1 MEIKTALPSALLP
14 ETGCFAPLLQAIDE
28 RLPRQERL
36 LLAIDG
42 GSASG
47 KTTLAA
53 LLAQRYGCPVFHMD
67 DFFLRPE
74 QRTPQRLAEPGGNVD
89 RERFF
94 SEVLQP
100 LRQGGPAAYRRY
112 DCQTGQLLP
121 PVLRQAGQLN
131 VIEGAYSMHPA
142 LAALYDLSVFLAV
155 SPETQRRRILQR
167 EPAFKQQLFF
177 QQWIPME
184 NRYFQAFS
192 IPERCDLRIEIG

>member
-1 MEIKTALPSALLP
+1 MELNPVSPIPM
-14 ETGCFAPLLQAIDE
+14 ELLQAIDE

-100 LRQGGPAAYRRY
+100 LRQGGPASYRRY

-131 VIEGAYSMHPA
+131 VIEGAYSMHPE
-142 LAALYDLSVFLAV
+142 LSALYDLSVFLAV
-155 SPETQRRRILQR
+155 SPEMQHRRILQR

-177 QQWIPME
+177 RQWIPME
-184 NRYFQAFS
+184 NRYFQTFS

>member
-1 MEIKTALPSALLP
+1 MELNPVSPIPM
-14 ETGCFAPLLQAIDE
+14 ELLQAIDE

-89 RERFF
+89 QERFF

-100 LRQGGPAAYRRY
+100 LRQGGPASYRRY

-131 VIEGAYSMHPA
+131 VIEGAYSMHPE
-142 LAALYDLSVFLAV
+142 LSALYDLSVFLAV

-177 QQWIPME
+177 QKWIPME

>member
-1 MEIKTALPSALLP
+1 MELNPVSPIPM
-14 ETGCFAPLLQAIDE
+14 ELLQAIDE

-89 RERFF
+89 WERFF

-100 LRQGGPAAYRRY
+100 LRQGGPASYRRY

-131 VIEGAYSMHPA
+131 VIEGAYSMHPE
-142 LAALYDLSVFLAV
+142 LSALYDLSVFLAV
-155 SPETQRRRILQR
+155 SPEMQHRRILQR

-177 QQWIPME
+177 RQWIPME
-184 NRYFQAFS
+184 TRYFQTFS

>member
-1 MEIKTALPSALLP
+1 MELKPVSPIPM
-14 ETGCFAPLLQAIDE
+14 ELLQAIDE
-28 RLPRQERL
+28 RLPRQARL

-100 LRQGGPAAYRRY
+100 LRQGGPASYRRY
-112 DCQTGQLLP
+112 DCRTGQLLP

-131 VIEGAYSMHPA
+131 VIEGAYSMHPE
-142 LAALYDLSVFLAV
+142 LSALYDLSVFLAV
-155 SPETQRRRILQR
+155 SPEMQHRRILQR

-177 QQWIPME
+177 RQWIPME
-184 NRYFQAFS
+184 NRYFQTFS

>member
-1 MEIKTALPSALLP
+1 MELKPVSPIPM
-14 ETGCFAPLLQAIDE
+14 ELLQAIDE
-28 RLPRQERL
+28 RLPRQARL

-100 LRQGGPAAYRRY
+100 LRQGRPLTYRRY

-131 VIEGAYSMHPA
+131 VIEGAYSMHPE
-142 LAALYDLSVFLAV
+142 LSALYDLSVFLAV
-155 SPETQRRRILQR
+155 SPETQHRRILQR

-177 QQWIPME
+177 RQWIPME
-184 NRYFQAFS
+184 NRYFQTFS

>member
-1 MEIKTALPSALLP
+1 MELNPVSPIPM
-14 ETGCFAPLLQAIDE
+14 ELLQAIDE

-36 LLAIDG
+36 LQAIDG

-100 LRQGGPAAYRRY
+100 LRQGGPASYRRY

-131 VIEGAYSMHPA
+131 VIEGAYSMHPE
-142 LAALYDLSVFLAV
+142 LSALYDLSVFLAV

-177 QQWIPME
+177 QKWIPME

>member
-1 MEIKTALPSALLP
+1 MELNPVSPIPM
-14 ETGCFAPLLQAIDE
+14 ELLQAIDE

-47 KTTLAA
+47 KTMLAA

-100 LRQGGPAAYRRY
+100 LRQGRPLTYRRY
-112 DCQTGQLLP
+112 DCQTGQFLP

-131 VIEGAYSMHPA
+131 VIEGAYSMHPE
-142 LAALYDLSVFLAV
+142 LSALYDLSVFLAV

-177 QQWIPME
+177 QKWIPME

>member
-1 MEIKTALPSALLP
+1 MELNPVSPIPM
-14 ETGCFAPLLQAIDE
+14 ELLQAIDE

-100 LRQGGPAAYRRY
+100 LRQGGPASYRRY
-112 DCQTGQLLP
+112 DCQTCQLLP

-131 VIEGAYSMHPA
+131 VIEGAYSMHPE
-142 LAALYDLSVFLAV
+142 LSALYDLSVFLAV

-177 QQWIPME
+177 RQWIPME
-184 NRYFQAFS
+184 NRYFQTFS

>member
-1 MEIKTALPSALLP
+1 MELKPVSPIPM
-14 ETGCFAPLLQAIDE
+14 ELLQAIDE
-28 RLPRQERL
+28 KLPQLERL

-100 LRQGGPAAYRRY
+100 LRQGGPASYRRY

-121 PVLRQAGQLN
+121 PVLRQARQLN
-131 VIEGAYSMHPA
+131 VIEGAYSMHPE
-142 LAALYDLSVFLAV
+142 LSALYDLSVFLAV

-177 QQWIPME
+177 RQWIPME
-184 NRYFQAFS
+184 NRYFQTFS
-192 IPERCDLRIEIG
+192 IPEQCDLRIEIG

>member
-1 MEIKTALPSALLP
+1 MELNPVSPIPM
-14 ETGCFAPLLQAIDE
+14 ELLQAIDE

-53 LLAQRYGCPVFHMD
+53 LLGQRYGCPAFHMD

-94 SEVLQP
+94 TEVLLP
-100 LRQGGPAAYRRY
+100 LRQGRPASYRRY

-131 VIEGAYSMHPA
+131 VIEGAYSMHPE
-142 LAALYDLSVFLAV
+142 LSALYDLSVFLAV
-155 SPETQRRRILQR
+155 SPETQHRRILQR

-177 QQWIPME
+177 QKWIPME

>member
-1 MEIKTALPSALLP
+1 MELNPVSPIPM
-14 ETGCFAPLLQAIDE
+14 ELLQAIDE

-100 LRQGGPAAYRRY
+100 LRQGGPASYRRY

-131 VIEGAYSMHPA
+131 VIEGAYSMHPE
-142 LAALYDLSVFLAV
+142 LSALYDLSVFLAV

-177 QQWIPME
+177 RQWIPME
-184 NRYFQAFS
+184 NRFFQAFS

>member
-1 MEIKTALPSALLP
+1 MELNPVSPIPM
-14 ETGCFAPLLQAIDE
+14 ELLQAIDE

-53 LLAQRYGCPVFHMD
+53 LLGQRYGCPVFHMD

-74 QRTPQRLAEPGGNVD
+74 QRTPQRLAEPRGNVD

-100 LRQGGPAAYRRY
+100 LRQGGPASYRRY

-131 VIEGAYSMHPA
+131 VIEGAYSMHPE
-142 LAALYDLSVFLAV
+142 LSALYDLSVFLAV

-177 QQWIPME
+177 QKWIPME

>member
-1 MEIKTALPSALLP
+1 MEHQTASPFLAEPPTES
-14 ETGCFAPLLQAIDE
+14 GCFARLLQVIDR
-28 RLPRQERL
+28 RLVLQERL

-53 LLAQRYGCPVFHMD
+53 LLAR
-67 DFFLRPE
+67 
-74 QRTPQRLAEPGGNVD
+74 RLAEPGGNVD

-94 SEVLQP
+94 SEVLLP
-100 LRQGGPAAYRRY
+100 LRRGETLPYRRY
-112 DCQTGQLLP
+112 DCQTGRLLP
-121 PVLRQAGQLN
+121 PVLRQPGQLN

-167 EPAFKQQLFF
+167 EPERKQRLFF

-192 IPERCDLRIEIG
+192 VPERCDLCIEIG

>member
-1 MEIKTALPSALLP
+1 MELNPVSPIPM
-14 ETGCFAPLLQAIDE
+14 ELLQAIDE

-100 LRQGGPAAYRRY
+100 LRQGGPASYRRY

-131 VIEGAYSMHPA
+131 VIEGAYSMHPE
-142 LAALYDLSVFLAV
+142 LSALYDLSVFLAV
-155 SPETQRRRILQR
+155 SPETQHRRILQR

-177 QQWIPME
+177 RQWIPME
-184 NRYFQAFS
+184 NRYFQTFS

>member
-1 MEIKTALPSALLP
+1 MELNPVSPIPM
-14 ETGCFAPLLQAIDE
+14 ELLQAIDE

-89 RERFF
+89 QERFF

-100 LRQGGPAAYRRY
+100 LRQGGPASYRRY

-131 VIEGAYSMHPA
+131 VIEGAYSMHPE
-142 LAALYDLSVFLAV
+142 LSALYDLSVFLAV

-177 QQWIPME
+177 QKWIPME

-192 IPERCDLRIEIG
+192 IPERCDLCIEIG

>member
-1 MEIKTALPSALLP
+1 MELKPVSPIPM
-14 ETGCFAPLLQAIDE
+14 ELLQAIDE

-89 RERFF
+89 WERFF

-100 LRQGGPAAYRRY
+100 LRQGRPLTYRRY
-112 DCQTGQLLP
+112 DCHTGQFLP

-131 VIEGAYSMHPA
+131 VIEGAYSMHPE
-142 LAALYDLSVFLAV
+142 LSALYDLSVFLAV

-177 QQWIPME
+177 QKWIPME

-192 IPERCDLRIEIG
+192 IPERCDLCIEIG

>member
-1 MEIKTALPSALLP
+1 MELNPVSPIPM
-14 ETGCFAPLLQAIDE
+14 ELLQAIDE

-100 LRQGGPAAYRRY
+100 LRQGRPLTYRRY
-112 DCQTGQLLP
+112 DCRTGQLLP
-121 PVLRQAGQLN
+121 PVLRQTGQLN
-131 VIEGAYSMHPA
+131 VIEGAYSMHPE
-142 LAALYDLSVFLAV
+142 LSALYDLSVFLAV

-177 QQWIPME
+177 QKWIPME

>member
-1 MEIKTALPSALLP
+1 MELKPVSPIPM
-14 ETGCFAPLLQAIDE
+14 ELLQAIDE
-28 RLPRQERL
+28 RLPRQAHL

-100 LRQGGPAAYRRY
+100 LRQGGPASYRRY
-112 DCQTGQLLP
+112 DCRTGQLLP

-131 VIEGAYSMHPA
+131 VIEGAYSMHPE
-142 LAALYDLSVFLAV
+142 LSALYDLSVFLAV

-177 QQWIPME
+177 QKWIPME
-184 NRYFQAFS
+184 NRYFQTFS

>member
-1 MEIKTALPSALLP
+1 MELKPVSPIPM
-14 ETGCFAPLLQAIDE
+14 ELLQAIDE
-28 RLPRQERL
+28 KLPQLERL

-100 LRQGGPAAYRRY
+100 LRQGRPLTYRRY

-131 VIEGAYSMHPA
+131 VIEGAYSMHPE
-142 LAALYDLSVFLAV
+142 LSALYDLSVFLAV

-177 QQWIPME
+177 RQWIPME
-184 NRYFQAFS
+184 NRYFQTFS

>member
-1 MEIKTALPSALLP
+1 MELKPVSPIPM
-14 ETGCFAPLLQAIDE
+14 ELLQAIDE
-28 RLPRQERL
+28 KLPQLERL
-36 LLAIDG
+36 LLVIDG

-100 LRQGGPAAYRRY
+100 LRQGRPLTYRRY

-131 VIEGAYSMHPA
+131 VIEGAYSMHPE
-142 LAALYDLSVFLAV
+142 LSALYDLSVFLAV

-177 QQWIPME
+177 RQWIPME
-184 NRYFQAFS
+184 NRYFQTFS

>member
-1 MEIKTALPSALLP
+1 MELKPVSPIPM
-14 ETGCFAPLLQAIDE
+14 ELLQAIDE

-100 LRQGGPAAYRRY
+100 LRQGGPASYRRY
-112 DCQTGQLLP
+112 DCH
-121 PVLRQAGQLN
+121 RQVSFCRRSCGRP
-131 VIEGAYSMHPA
+131 GSSM
-142 LAALYDLSVFLAV
+142 
-155 SPETQRRRILQR
+155 
-167 EPAFKQQLFF
+167 
-177 QQWIPME
+177 
-184 NRYFQAFS
+184 
-192 IPERCDLRIEIG
+192 

>member
-1 MEIKTALPSALLP
+1 MELNPVSPIPM
-14 ETGCFAPLLQAIDE
+14 ELLQAIDE
-28 RLPRQERL
+28 RLPRQARL

-100 LRQGGPAAYRRY
+100 LRQGGPASYRRY

-131 VIEGAYSMHPA
+131 VIEGAYSMHPE
-142 LAALYDLSVFLAV
+142 LSALYDLSVFLAV

-177 QQWIPME
+177 QKWIPME

>member
-1 MEIKTALPSALLP
+1 MELKPVSPIPM
-14 ETGCFAPLLQAIDE
+14 ELLQAIDE

-94 SEVLQP
+94 SEILQP
-100 LRQGGPAAYRRY
+100 LRQGRPLTYRRY

-131 VIEGAYSMHPA
+131 VIEGAYSMHPE
-142 LAALYDLSVFLAV
+142 LSALYDLSVFLAV

-177 QQWIPME
+177 RQWIPME
-184 NRYFQAFS
+184 NRYFQTFS

>member
-1 MEIKTALPSALLP
+1 MELNPVSPIPM
-14 ETGCFAPLLQAIDE
+14 ELLQAIDE

-94 SEVLQP
+94 SEVLQS
-100 LRQGGPAAYRRY
+100 LRQGGPASYRRY

-131 VIEGAYSMHPA
+131 VIEGAYSMHPE
-142 LAALYDLSVFLAV
+142 LSALYDLSVFLAV
-155 SPETQRRRILQR
+155 SPETQHRRILQR

-177 QQWIPME
+177 RQWIPME
-184 NRYFQAFS
+184 NRYFQTFS